1 MMPVASQSEAI
12 AIDSPGTPAG
22 PVIGNEPLQE
32 GRARYLACT
41 RSRDSVLELFQT
53 QPLHSLGRIPLM
65 GPLNLS
71 RARPTGI
78 AYSRSR
84 GLLAVGTRSGAI
96 HLIELVPRVKG
107 SDSSVGRLAG
117 IEHNSRLR

>member
-12 AIDSPGTPAG
+12 AIESPGTSPE
-22 PVIGNEPLQE
+22 PEIGNEPSRA
-32 GRARYLACT
+32 GRAPYLACT

-53 QPLHSLGRIPLM
+53 EPLYSLGRFPLM

-96 HLIELVPRVKG
+96 HLIELVPRVISKEPQ
-107 SDSSVGRLAG
+107 SARLAA
-117 IEHNSRLR
+117 IRHDTRLR